1 MNWKGEHEI
10 AWTSTPILS
19 MSESRCSTDVRH
31 ARTFSACFLFVARDS
46 PLVKRIAGS
55 FSGR

>member
-1 MNWKGEHEI
+1 MNWNGEHEM

-19 MSESRCSTDVRH
+19 MSESRCSTDVRQ
-31 ARTFSACFLFVARDS
+31 ANTFSICFLFVARDS
-46 PLVKRIAGS
+46 SLVKRAAGS